1 MSAGRHSV
9 QRFRLNPDAHARL
22 GHLASE
28 GAHWEMTCRAP
39 HSLRSGSGRCGDP
52 IGGLI
57 GLTFDEVSKMARED
71 LLNGVERLCPRHQ
84 AEQEERAARERS
96 EQERETEAMAVEA

>member
-39 HSLRSGSGRCGDP
+39 HSMRSAFGRCGNP
-52 IGGLI
+52 IDGLT
-57 GLTFDEVSKMARED
+57 GLTFDEVSEMARED
-71 LLNGVERLCPRHQ
+71 LATGFERLCARHQ
-84 AEQEERAARERS
+84 AEKGRAS
-96 EQERETEAMAVEA
+96 GP